1 MSRAPS
7 TFAAAV
13 VTFALLA
20 GALLSAPALSQ
31 SGTRASKPPPPP
43 SLRGVPGFVDFA
55 DLGIDP
61 PGEVTLRVN
70 LHGPLLRLVAEAARG
85 PEPGFAE
92 LIEKLQGI
100 FAQIYEV
107 PKGRREAVERAARD
121 TARRLEGRGWQ
132 TVVELRE
139 PGGDTS
145 YLQVRTEGERI
156 LGLAVM
162 FIEPGGSAG
171 FINVVGDVTPEEV
184 GRLGR
189 TFDIEALE
197 RFEGADRE
205 GEKPGEPH
213 EEERP

>member
-1 MSRAPS
+1 MIRPPR
-7 TFAAAV
+7 TLAAAWAC
-13 VTFALLA
+13 ALLA
-20 GALLSAPALSQ
+20 GALVPVPALSQ
-31 SGTRASKPPPPP
+31 TGAQRPEAPPPP
-43 SLRGVPGFVDFA
+43 SLRGVPGYVDFA
-55 DLGIDP
+55 DLGVEP
-61 PGEVTLRVN
+61 PGELTLRVN

-107 PKGRREAVERAARD
+107 REGRREAVERLARD

-132 TVVELRE
+132 TVVEVRE

-145 YLQVRTEGERI
+145 YLLVRTEGERI

-171 FINVVGDVTPEEV
+171 FINVVGDVTPEDV

-197 RFEGADRE
+197 RFEE
-205 GEKPGEPH
+205 GEVREDAQ
-213 EEERP
+213 EEKRP